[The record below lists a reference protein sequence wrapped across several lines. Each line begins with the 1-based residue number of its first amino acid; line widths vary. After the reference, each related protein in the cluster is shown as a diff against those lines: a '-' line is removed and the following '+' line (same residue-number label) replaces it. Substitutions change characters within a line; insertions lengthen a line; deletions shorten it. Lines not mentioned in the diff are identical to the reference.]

1 MVVIRLSRVGKSNHP
16 SYRVIVS
23 DKRKDLWGDS
33 LEVVGI
39 YDPITKPKKI
49 DFKKERVLYWLSVG
63 AKPSATVHNLL
74 VDAGVVSGKKHR
86 SGPHTKLA
94 TAEKSDASVG
104 TEIPAAAA
112 A

>member
-1 MVVIRLSRVGKSNHP
+1 MVVIRLSRVGKSAHP

-39 YDPITKPKKI
+39 YDPIAKPKKI

-74 VDAGVVSGKKHR
+74 VDAGVVSGKKQR

-94 TAEKSDASVG
+94 AEAKSDASADAKTPAV
-104 TEIPAAAA
+104 AAA
-112 A
+112 